1 MIRNPVL
8 TPRAPNKHGEWKG
21 NRKGNLEFM
30 VKSKIPLSTQMLP
43 LACDMKSAKILEMSS
58 YFFTGYVKLLP
69 SIKDHNS
76 STTSFWPEGAPLTA
90 K

>member
-8 TPRAPNKHGEWKG
+8 TPRAPNKHGDWEG
-21 NRKGNLEFM
+21 NRKGNLESM
-30 VKSKIPLSTQMLP
+30 VKSKILLSTQMLP
-43 LACDMKSAKILEMSS
+43 LAYEMKSARILKMSP

-69 SIKDHNS
+69 SIKAHNS
-76 STTSFWPEGAPLTA
+76 STTSFWPEGAPLAA